1 MQNDNEQPQWH
12 INGKLQRTTCTGC
25 LDEQPNQL
33 AHMGNHGCLEEPIY
47 SDTDSERDS
56 DNEYMDYI
64 IVKDEDE
71 DEDEE
76 VIPQFTNC
84 FTCDFPIEVYMTTNE
99 RSFGKRAGTPIETP
113 YGTKWNCS
121 KCVWGET
128 KWKQLIKTKQK
139 GIWPCKVCNS
149 CGLKENGY
157 GNCFTYT
164 REWDCDKCTKIH
176 KIE

>member
-33 AHMGNHGCLEEPIY
+33 AHMGKHGCLEEPDY
-47 SDTDSERDS
+47 SDTNRECDS

-64 IVKDEDE
+64 IVNDEDE

-76 VIPQFTNC
+76 AIPQFTNC

-99 RSFGKRAGTPIETP
+99 RTFGKRGGTPIETP

-164 REWDCDKCTKIH
+164 REWDCDKCKKIH